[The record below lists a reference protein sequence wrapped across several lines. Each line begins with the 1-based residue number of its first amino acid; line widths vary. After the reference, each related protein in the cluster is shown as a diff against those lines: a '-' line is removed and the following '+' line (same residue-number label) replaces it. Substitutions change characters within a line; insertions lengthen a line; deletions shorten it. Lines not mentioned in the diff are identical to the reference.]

1 MEWMNSSFPAIIS
14 SSHKD
19 FMLKEKEFTLTSQAL
34 SAIRDLL
41 LTTASNSKVNPI
53 TLWLDQNTSSEPVDV
68 WMRCGTIYN
77 IRQKKQKQDLLSGK
91 ELCNLHVNA
100 F

>member
-1 MEWMNSSFPAIIS
+1 MEWMNSSFPVTPATIS
-14 SSHKD
+14 SSHED

-53 TLWLDQNTSSEPVDV
+53 TLDQNTSSEPVNV
-68 WMRCGTIYN
+68 WMRCGTITLG
-77 IRQKKQKQDLLSGK
+77 KKQKRDLLSGK
-91 ELCNLHVNA
+91 ELCDLHVNT